1 MYLKRRSNGSGY
13 GLSLNMSSFYHGDAP
28 DRMAEFKAIVTA
40 SFDDIGSRVALE
52 SGSRGPLRPNLLV
65 PPVPPSST
73 DKRTRL
79 SPISFLRKVK
89 SHASSIL
96 CPHPK
101 LDPPPPHSFVPSLPV
116 PRRAP
121 TPIPFA
127 NSLPRNCPNRASG
140 KNLQAPDVLD
150 SEPKSSFFDDDDK
163 DENVD
168 KRLCPPTRR
177 ISSAPARSN
186 SRRLSSAFAAAP
198 ALFGLSSHAVSTP
211 YLAAEKNDAVKPQSK
226 SGLAHVCTH
235 FASAP
240 TLSSHVFDLLA
251 VIQIVSETQASYEV
265 LPPKDVIISLPSLFT
280 ITRSFPSYAIVP
292 SSPLLHCFRRP

>member
-1 MYLKRRSNGSGY
+1 
-13 GLSLNMSSFYHGDAP
+13 MSSFYHGDPP

-40 SFDDIGSRVALE
+40 SFDDIGSHVALE
-52 SGSRGPLRPNLLV
+52 GVSRPSRLV

-73 DKRTRL
+73 DKRTRR

-101 LDPPPPHSFVPSLPV
+101 LDPPPPRSFVPSPPV

-127 NSLPRNCPNRASG
+127 NSLPRNCLSRASG
-140 KNLQAPDVLD
+140 RSLHASDVPD

-168 KRLCPPTRR
+168 KRLSPTRR

-211 YLAAEKNDAVKPQSK
+211 YLAAEKNDVVRPEIKP
-226 SGLAHVCTH
+226 GLAHVCTH
-235 FASAP
+235 FASTS
-240 TLSSHVFDLLA
+240 TLSSHIFDLPA
-251 VIQIVSETQASYEV
+251 VIQIVSETQASYKV
-265 LPPKDVIISLPSLFT
+265 LPPKDDIISLPSLFT
-280 ITRSFPSYAIVP
+280 INRSFPSYAIVS
-292 SSPLLHCFRRP
+292 SSPILNCFRRP